1 MMARVSQAKSARLSP
16 VDSPVTYGVVAC
28 IRQADRNKAAYA
40 ALACAVA
47 LPSLVWLV
55 QLVISAEGSAIGG
68 DELESQFRTAALAT
82 AGLAAAV
89 GWLQVQVLLGRMLE
103 RRIREFRLVML
114 LSGSPQSIY
123 AVLMSE
129 AVIHGLIGWLLGS
142 TLSICIASL
151 ATWFQGAAIPS
162 LGDFVA
168 AMGIALAVAMAG
180 VLPPSLLA
188 AARVARLEPK
198 GSKAGGR
205 ADV

>member
-1 MMARVSQAKSARLSP
+1 M
-16 VDSPVTYGVVAC
+16 
-28 IRQADRNKAAYA
+28 RQADRNKAAYA

-55 QLVISAEGSAIGG
+55 QTIISAEGSAIGG
-68 DELESQFRTAALAT
+68 DELESQFRIAALAT

-114 LSGSPQSIY
+114 LSGSPRSIY
-123 AVLMSE
+123 SVLVSE
-129 AVIHGLIGWLLGS
+129 AVIHGLIGWFLGGA
-142 TLSICIASL
+142 LSIFLASL
-151 ATWFQGAAIPS
+151 ATWSQGAATPS
-162 LGDFVA
+162 VGDFVA
-168 AMGIALAVAMAG
+168 AMGIALTVALAG

-188 AARVARLEPK
+188 AARVARLEPVRLK
-198 GSKAGGR
+198 SVGR